1 MDHLDKLGEGE
12 IEVRNH
18 VQISGPG
25 RIAISL
31 KKTNIQEKNRNS
43 EKMTVFSDRSSLSFL
58 HNVDGT
64 PEAGGQPCGNRNFRR
79 HWEALLMEQ
88 WGLVRRESNAKL
100 GRMPILWAKRQSSHM
115 GLK

>member
-1 MDHLDKLGEGE
+1 MDHLDELGEGE

-43 EKMTVFSDRSSLSFL
+43 VKNDCVFRQVEF
-58 HNVDGT
+58 
-64 PEAGGQPCGNRNFRR
+64 E
-79 HWEALLMEQ
+79 LL
-88 WGLVRRESNAKL
+88 A
-100 GRMPILWAKRQSSHM
+100 
-115 GLK
+115 